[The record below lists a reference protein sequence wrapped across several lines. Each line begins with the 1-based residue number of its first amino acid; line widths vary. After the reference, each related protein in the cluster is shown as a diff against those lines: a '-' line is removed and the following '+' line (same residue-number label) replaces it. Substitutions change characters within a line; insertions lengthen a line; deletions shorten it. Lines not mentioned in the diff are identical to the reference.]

1 MEEAIKSR
9 NSYLLLIVG
18 KEKTDHVQTTHS
30 NYRQYLEIRP
40 PGMANR
46 RSSIMRK
53 QSVAEARDPIVITPV
68 VFGDAL
74 GNHGDYSRGLF
85 YSIRR
90 KYLSAPNGSLRPPVE
105 FLTRQQKRNHVKI
118 EKEGVFLKVQQLDFK
133 KQLPEGESEVPQR
146 VFVQNKKATE
156 AAKTVLVQK
165 YTSIDPADWV
175 EEHQAGVTFYTH
187 KTTGE
192 ISSVKPWA
200 EFPFFSRTP
209 YSSAPPSRMVTPRGG
224 QGSNHFEDDEEA
236 LGTGH
241 LAYGEGEEVKELL
254 DELELLQ
261 AQQAKKR
268 LNNFD
273 H

>member
-1 MEEAIKSR
+1 MEVK
-9 NSYLLLIVG
+9 
-18 KEKTDHVQTTHS
+18 
-30 NYRQYLEIRP
+30 
-40 PGMANR
+40 
-46 RSSIMRK
+46 
-53 QSVAEARDPIVITPV
+53 DPIVITPV

-74 GNHGDYSRGLF
+74 GNHGDYTQGMF
-85 YSIRR
+85 YSLRR
-90 KYLSAPNGSLRPPVE
+90 KYLSTSKGSLRPPVE
-105 FLTRQQKRNHVKI
+105 FLTRRQKRNHVKI

-133 KQLPEGESEVPQR
+133 KQLPEGESEAPQR

-192 ISSVKPWA
+192 ISKVKPWA
-200 EFPFFSRTP
+200 EFPFSRTP
-209 YSSAPPSRMVTPRGG
+209 YSSAPQSRAATPRG
-224 QGSNHFEDDEEA
+224 SPDFKTKEEDEEA

-241 LAYGEGEEVKELL
+241 LAYDGTEVNELL

-261 AQQAKKR
+261 AQHSKKR
-268 LNNFD
+268 LNK
-273 H
+273 